1 MLRPFACSNR
11 VSMTGNDRYSA
22 PRRRIYRRY
31 WTIGEGNEKCWKVVW
46 RRYMRSDSINY
57 NYTTFLTHSHQRM
70 WSNKLSLIHGMR
82 RSIAGRRD
90 DNKGPPCPQTPDIG
104 GRRTTGDGRALR
116 TIFTTGI
123 FWDLIEDFDNT
134 DYKIYIQT
142 TSRRPSR

>member
-1 MLRPFACSNR
+1 
-11 VSMTGNDRYSA
+11 
-22 PRRRIYRRY
+22 
-31 WTIGEGNEKCWKVVW
+31 
-46 RRYMRSDSINY
+46 MRSDPINY
-57 NYTTFLTHSHQRM
+57 NYTTFLIHSHHQGM
-70 WSNKLSLIHGMR
+70 WSNKLSLIHGTR

-90 DNKGPPCPQTPDIG
+90 DNQGPPCPQTPDVG
-104 GRRTTGDGRALR
+104 GGGRTTGDDRAMR

>member
-1 MLRPFACSNR
+1 
-11 VSMTGNDRYSA
+11 
-22 PRRRIYRRY
+22 
-31 WTIGEGNEKCWKVVW
+31 
-46 RRYMRSDSINY
+46 MRSDSINY

-70 WSNKLSLIHGMR
+70 WSNKLSLIHGTR

-104 GRRTTGDGRALR
+104 GGRTTGDGRALR